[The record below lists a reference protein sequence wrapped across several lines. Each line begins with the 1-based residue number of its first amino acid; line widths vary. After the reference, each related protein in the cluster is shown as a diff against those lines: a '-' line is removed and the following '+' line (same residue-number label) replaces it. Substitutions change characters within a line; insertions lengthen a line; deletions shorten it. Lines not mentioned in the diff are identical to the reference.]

1 MKTHVTTCRVA
12 SSISG
17 GSWAASIR
25 HHSGKFYVAFCTPYG
40 WGTEKGH
47 FSVCE
52 ADRPSGPWRRTI
64 FPEYLYDPGLFFDD
78 DGRVYVVHGQHT
90 LYITELTSDVH
101 ATKGKAVKIWDKGFK
116 DSHTL
121 GRGFG
126 MEGSHMYKI
135 NGYYYITCPAG
146 GTQGWQVCLRSR
158 NIYGPYE
165 HRVMVEDD
173 TSYPGNGL
181 HQGGMVQLKNGD
193 WWFIIMQDRG
203 PIGRVPHLL
212 PVTWIDGWPMLG
224 DNGSD
229 AIVYNKPIAGKSRT
243 PRVPDTSDEF
253 DQRQLRLQWQW
264 NHNPDHTRWSLTER
278 RGWLRLKAS
287 AANSLKEARN
297 TLTQRVQ
304 GPASH
309 ATVEMDV
316 TGLQD
321 GSVAGLAVFEFP
333 YAYVGIHQEQGQRR
347 LVMCNDGKVIETP
360 ISDFQGTK
368 VWFRARATDKDFT
381 ARFYYSTDGIRFH
394 PIGNVLQM
402 GLGLP
407 WTANRFALFHFTTQ
421 RDVPAGH
428 ADFNWFHFTGK

>member
-25 HHSGKFYVAFCTPYG
+25 HHNGKFYVAFCTPYG

-52 ADRPSGPWRRTI
+52 ADRPEGPWRRTI

-181 HQGGMVQLKNGD
+181 HQGGMVQLKN
-193 WWFIIMQDRG
+193 
-203 PIGRVPHLL
+203 
-212 PVTWIDGWPMLG
+212 
-224 DNGSD
+224 
-229 AIVYNKPIAGKSRT
+229 
-243 PRVPDTSDEF
+243 
-253 DQRQLRLQWQW
+253 
-264 NHNPDHTRWSLTER
+264 
-278 RGWLRLKAS
+278 
-287 AANSLKEARN
+287 
-297 TLTQRVQ
+297 
-304 GPASH
+304 
-309 ATVEMDV
+309 
-316 TGLQD
+316 
-321 GSVAGLAVFEFP
+321 
-333 YAYVGIHQEQGQRR
+333 
-347 LVMCNDGKVIETP
+347 
-360 ISDFQGTK
+360 
-368 VWFRARATDKDFT
+368 
-381 ARFYYSTDGIRFH
+381 
-394 PIGNVLQM
+394 
-402 GLGLP
+402 
-407 WTANRFALFHFTTQ
+407 
-421 RDVPAGH
+421 